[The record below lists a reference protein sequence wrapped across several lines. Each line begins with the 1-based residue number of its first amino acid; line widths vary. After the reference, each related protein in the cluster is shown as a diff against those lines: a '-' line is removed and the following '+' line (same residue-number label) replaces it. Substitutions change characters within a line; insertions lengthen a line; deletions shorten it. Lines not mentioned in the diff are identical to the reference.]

1 MSAFDIVKPVPP
13 DAIFGVK
20 AKYAKDTNPKKMN
33 LTVGA
38 YRTNEGKPYVLK
50 VVREAQNAI
59 AADDTLTK
67 EYLPI
72 SGDAEF
78 TRLSIEMILGKTNP
92 VITEGR
98 YGGVQCLSG
107 TGALRVMFEFLAK
120 NFGNS
125 TVFWSDPT
133 WGNHKKVIREAG
145 LKQASYRYY
154 KAETLGLDF
163 EGYCEDIANA
173 PDGSIFLIHA
183 CAHNPTGVD
192 PTEAQWRELAAIY
205 KKKRHICFFDT
216 AYQGYATGDLNKD
229 AFSMRYFAS
238 QGIDM
243 VISQSFAKNMGLYG
257 ERAGNAYVITQ
268 NTDAANAAFTQLKG
282 IIRPMYSNPPR
293 HGAEIVK
300 RILRDPAQFQAW
312 LIELRYMSDRIVAM
326 RTLLF
331 DALNKAGAKSP
342 AASGNWNHVTD
353 QIGMF
358 CYTGLSKAQV
368 LYVREKYA
376 IYLLG
381 SGRISMAGVNTG
393 NVEYLAAAFADAMN
407 SA

>member
-20 AKYAKDTNPKKMN
+20 AQYAKDPNPKKMN

-38 YRTNEGKPYVLK
+38 YRTNEGKPYMLK

-59 AADDTLTK
+59 AADETLTK

-72 SGDAEF
+72 HGDAEF

-92 VITEGR
+92 VLTEGR
-98 YGGVQCLSG
+98 SAGVQCLSG
-107 TGALRVMFEFLAK
+107 TGALRVMFEFLSK
-120 NFGNS
+120 NFPNS
-125 TVFWSDPT
+125 TVFVSNPT

-145 LKQASYRYY
+145 LKQGSYRYY
-154 KAETLGLDF
+154 KPSTLGLDF
-163 EGYCEDIANA
+163 EGYCEDVANA

-192 PTEAQWRELAAIY
+192 PTEAQWQELATIY

-216 AYQGYATGDLNKD
+216 AYQGYATGDLVKD
-229 AFSMRYFAS
+229 AFSMRYFAA

-268 NTDAANAAFTQLKG
+268 NPDAAHAAFTQLKG
-282 IIRPMYSNPPR
+282 VIRPMYSNPPR
-293 HGAEIVK
+293 HGADIVK
-300 RILRDPAQFQAW
+300 RILRDPAQYQAW
-312 LIELRYMSDRIVAM
+312 LVELKYMSDRIVSM
-326 RTLLF
+326 RQLLF

-342 AASGNWNHVTD
+342 SGNWNHCLN

-358 CYTGLSKAQV
+358 CYTGLTKAQV
-368 LYVREKYA
+368 LFVREKYA

-393 NVEYLAAAFADAMN
+393 NVEYLAAGFADALAN
-407 SA
+407 A